1 MPKAETS
8 RAKTKLK
15 APKSSIKHNTEI
27 DDIFSTAKGKGKPSD
42 KAASKD
48 TPNSTSTSHT
58 PLRESPTVSKTER
71 KQKSKLIL
79 SAAGEPSLASGKP
92 PTNDADGAGGS
103 GNLHQRRHRSPEAPA
118 SAPDVVV
125 DPSTN
130 IEAKARKLNQKLKI
144 GKDSDSQQL
153 TEEDLRFVDSRGTG
167 PRRRTE
173 EGFLIYKEDELGI
186 TGKGGDTPLCPFDCD
201 CCY

>member
-1 MPKAETS
+1 M
-8 RAKTKLK
+8 
-15 APKSSIKHNTEI
+15 
-27 DDIFSTAKGKGKPSD
+27 
-42 KAASKD
+42 
-48 TPNSTSTSHT
+48 
-58 PLRESPTVSKTER
+58 PLRESATVSKKER
-71 KQKSKLIL
+71 KQKSKPLL
-79 SAAGEPSLASGKP
+79 SAREPSLASGKP
-92 PTNDADGAGGS
+92 PVNDAGGAGDS
-103 GNLHQRRHRSPEAPA
+103 ANLHQKRRRLQEAPA

-144 GKDSDSQQL
+144 GKDSDTQQL

-186 TGKGGDTPLCPFDCD
+186 TGKGGGGDPGSGKPLS
-201 CCY
+201 